1 MPGKRLKSRPIIA
14 LVGRANVGKST
25 LWNRLTET
33 GRAIVSKEAHTT
45 RDRNYAP
52 IIWRGLSIDC
62 VDTGGMDAD
71 QGSEIGRGIRNQA
84 ELAVK
89 EADLVLFIVDAR
101 SGVIPVDVDFAKK
114 VKHLNKNVLLVVN
127 KMDTPQ
133 MLGEAYTKEMMA
145 MGMGEPVN
153 CSASTG
159 KGTGDL
165 LDRVF
170 KELEK
175 RNKHPQPIEDANGLK
190 IVIMGRPNVG
200 KSSIVNGILGE
211 ERVVVS
217 PEAHTTREP
226 IDTTFDWNNE
236 HFTLIDTAGM
246 RKRSRIDKGI
256 EEESIE
262 KNRAALHRADIAFL
276 VFDASEAPTQQDKH
290 LAGLMHE
297 ESKGLL
303 LIANKWDLV
312 KNKTT
317 KSTDEYELAIRR
329 AFPFLHWADIVFV
342 SAHEH
347 QRMDRL
353 LELALRIR
361 EERRRVISHNA
372 LQRLLKTVVARKK
385 PLADGGT
392 FTPYLHEVTQT
403 KSEPPTFLI
412 SVRGEKAA
420 VHKNW
425 IHYFE
430 NRLREKFG
438 FRGTP
443 IVVKVELL
451 PMRSVE
457 DRNPNPIN
465 AKLGK
470 DGKKINPWRRKRPI
484 GRKGNR
490 Y

>member
-1 MPGKRLKSRPIIA
+1 MPGKRLSTLPVIA

-33 GRAIVSKEAHTT
+33 GRAIVSPEPHTT

-52 IIWRGLSIDC
+52 IIWRGAAIQC
-62 VDTGGMDAD
+62 ADTGGMDAD

-84 ELAVK
+84 ETAVK

-101 SGVIPVDVDFAKK
+101 TGVIPLDKDFAKN
-114 VKHLNKNVLLVVN
+114 VRSINKHVVLVVN
-127 KMDTPQ
+127 KADTSDLMNQ
-133 MLGEAYTKEMMA
+133 AFSKEVVSLGL
-145 MGMGEPVN
+145 GEPVF

-170 KELEK
+170 RELEK
-175 RNKHPQPIEDANGLK
+175 RNKPPQQIEDPAGLK
-190 IVIMGRPNVG
+190 IVVMGRPNVG
-200 KSSIVNGILGE
+200 KSSLVNAILGE
-211 ERVVVS
+211 NRVIAS
-217 PEAHTTREP
+217 ATAHTTREP
-226 IDTTFDWNNE
+226 IDTAFEWNGE
-236 HFTLIDTAGM
+236 RFTLVDTAGM
-246 RKRSRIDKGI
+246 RKRSKMDKGL
-256 EEESIE
+256 EEESIDRN
-262 KNRAALHRADIAFL
+262 KHALHRADVAFL
-276 VFDASEAPTQQDKH
+276 VFDATEDPTQQDKH
-290 LAGLMHE
+290 LAGLMQE
-297 ESKGLL
+297 ETKGLL

-317 KSTDEYELAIRR
+317 KSTEEFELRIRR
-329 AFPFLHWADIVFV
+329 AFPFLHWADIVFI
-342 SAHEH
+342 SAKDHL
-347 QRMDRL
+347 RTDKL
-353 LELALRIR
+353 LEYALKIR

-392 FTPYLHEVTQT
+392 FSPYLHEVAQT
-403 KSEPPTFLI
+403 KTEPPTFLI
-412 SVRGEKAA
+412 SVRGQKAS
-420 VHKNW
+420 VHESW
-425 IHYFE
+425 IRYFE

-443 IVVKVELL
+443 ITVKVELL
-451 PMRSVE
+451 PIRAVE
-457 DRNPNPIN
+457 DRNPNAN
-465 AKLGK
+465 NVGTK
-470 DGKKINPWRRKRPI
+470 DGKKRNPWRRKRPI

>member
-1 MPGKRLKSRPIIA
+1 MPGKRKNTMPVIA

-33 GRAIVSKEAHTT
+33 GRALVSNEPHTT

-52 IIWRGLSIDC
+52 VLWRGATVLC
-62 VDTGGMDAD
+62 ADTGGMDAD
-71 QGSEIGRGIRNQA
+71 QGSEIGRGIRDQA
-84 ELAVK
+84 EAAVK
-89 EADLVLFIVDAR
+89 EADLVLFIIDAR
-101 SGVIPVDVDFAKK
+101 TGVMPQDRDFAKR
-114 VKHLNKNVLLVVN
+114 VKQINKNVLLVVN

-133 MLGEAYTKEMMA
+133 MLSDAYTHEMLA
-145 MGMGEPVN
+145 LGIGEPVN

-165 LDRVF
+165 LDRVWR
-170 KELEK
+170 ELEK
-175 RNKHPQPIEDANGLK
+175 RNKQPLPHEEPSGLK
-190 IVIMGRPNVG
+190 IVVMGRPNVG
-200 KSSIVNGILGE
+200 KSSLVNAILGE

-217 PEAHTTREP
+217 ATAHTTREP
-226 IDTTFDWNNE
+226 IDTNFEWENE
-236 HFTLIDTAGM
+236 RFTLIDTAGM

-256 EEESIE
+256 EEESID
-262 KNRAALHRADIAFL
+262 KNRSALHRADIAFL
-276 VFDASEAPTQQDKH
+276 VFDATEDPSQQDKH
-290 LAGLMHE
+290 LAGLMKDE
-297 ESKGLL
+297 TKGLL
-303 LIANKWDLV
+303 LVANKWDLV
-312 KNKTT
+312 KD
-317 KSTDEYELAIRR
+317 KSTNVTEAFEMRIRR
-329 AFPFLHWADIVFV
+329 AFPFLNWADIIFI
-342 SAHEH
+342 SAKDR
-347 QRMDRL
+347 QRTDKL
-353 LELALRIR
+353 LQEAIKIR
-361 EERRRVISHNA
+361 EERKRVISSNA

-392 FTPYLHEVTQT
+392 FSPYLHEVTQI

-412 SVRGEKAA
+412 TVRGQKAS
-420 VHKNW
+420 VHRSW
-425 IHYFE
+425 IKYFE

-457 DRNPNPIN
+457 ERNPNPIN

-470 DGKKINPWRRKRPI
+470 DGKKVNPWRRKRPI